1 MKQEP
6 ITLPEH
12 MGSHPVFLVLCFL
25 LCLSPS
31 CFMNPKLFVSL
42 DCPFVVAFRFSLTF
56 IGKQQTQILI

>member
-31 CFMNPKLFVSL
+31 CVMNPKLFVSL
-42 DCPFVVAFRFSLTF
+42 DCPFVVALSVFSYF
-56 IGKQQTQILI
+56 YW